1 MLNNKDK
8 IKLRKIA
15 HQNIKSLVKINIG
28 KGYIDSNLI
37 NSINNTFLTHEIVKI
52 NFLKSSLV
60 EHSKRELTLELIDK
74 LSAYLLEEKGNTLL
88 LYKENKDIKDHIIL

>member
-37 NSINNTFLTHEIVKI
+37 NSINNAFLTHEIIKI
-52 NFLKSSLV
+52 SFLKSSLV